1 MDFITFVLILLFGS
15 FSWKILETY
24 YYLPNFQV
32 NGMEVYGTELYDM
45 EENICWSDIE
55 TYLSLC

>member
-1 MDFITFVLILLFGS
+1 MDFITFILVLLFGS

-24 YYLPNFQV
+24 YYLPNCHIY
-32 NGMEVYGTELYDM
+32 GMEVYDMELYDM
-45 EENICWSDIE
+45 EENLYWTDIE